1 MGTLIILSLLFA
13 SCGFVVCVYLLYQV
27 LKGKRKMEGRKETH
41 LPLVQNPQESNQ
53 KNENEKKQSVYQK
66 ILGASKTLLSDYVVL
81 QPDEE
86 EESEDTQSVPL
97 TLTEENM
104 KELGVNEDDLL
115 DPEEEN
121 LPVESP
127 NDVTGKDM
135 AKMAEIALKDNTTP
149 EEELI
154 GKSLLRKLQNTT
166 FLQDLAEAVNE
177 KQVAIVQRLKATEG
191 GDAKNL
197 TMYNNIATMLS
208 RSVSLG

>member
-1 MGTLIILSLLFA
+1 M
-13 SCGFVVCVYLLYQV
+13 
-27 LKGKRKMEGRKETH
+27 KGKRKMEGRKETH
-41 LPLVQNPQESNQ
+41 LPLVQNRQEKPKTQ
-53 KNENEKKQSVYQK
+53 AGQKQSVYQK

-81 QPDEE
+81 HPDEE
-86 EESEDTQSVPL
+86 EESDDAQSVP
-97 TLTEENM
+97 LTEENM
-104 KELGVNEDDLL
+104 KELGVDEDDLR

-121 LPVESP
+121 LPAESP

-191 GDAKNL
+191 GDAKNI

-208 RSVSLG
+208 KSVSLG